1 MSKKI
6 KIITSVIVFILIFL
20 VIVGGYFFWQRKKES
35 EVGFAMFED
44 FKERVNNEEKIIE
57 HKKSGLSVK
66 IPKDWKMGNGV
77 GDLSI
82 IFVSPDFKIYPKA
95 GPYSPPIPEKGCS
108 IEMSVKKE
116 IESSNFDIESSYLK
130 EKIEECLT
138 STKCEDK
145 EDEVIEVSGHKA
157 LKHIFSPENQTIFS
171 GNYVSVKVPR
181 NEWVYTFE
189 AYLFSQDKERCAQ
202 EFNKFLEKVS
212 IK

>member
-6 KIITSVIVFILIFL
+6 KIVIPVVIVLLILI
-20 VIVGGYFFWQRKKES
+20 IAGGFFWWQWKRES
-35 EVGFAMFED
+35 EVGFARFED
-44 FKERVNNEEKIIE
+44 FKERVNNEEKTIE

-66 IPKDWKMGNGV
+66 IPKDWKMGGGV
-77 GDLSI
+77 GELSI
-82 IFVSPDFKIYPKA
+82 IFLSPDFEPNPKI

-116 IESSNFDIESSYLK
+116 IESSEFDIESSYLK
-130 EKIEECLT
+130 EKIEECLA
-138 STKCEDK
+138 SINC

-157 LKHIFSPENQTIFS
+157 LKHIFSPENQTIIS
-171 GNYVSVKVPR
+171 GNYVSVKIPR

-202 EFNKFLEKVS
+202 EFNKFLEKIS

>member
-1 MSKKI
+1 MRKKI
-6 KIITSVIVFILIFL
+6 KIIIPVVIVLLVLIA
-20 VIVGGYFFWQRKKES
+20 VGLFWWRKWKKES
-35 EVGFAMFED
+35 EVGFIWFEKFIEKNLD
-44 FKERVNNEEKIIE
+44 GEKIIE
-57 HKKSGLSVK
+57 EKKSGLSVR
-66 IPKDWKMGNGV
+66 IPKDWKKGEGI
-77 GDLSI
+77 GGLSI
-82 IFVSPDFKIYPKA
+82 IFLSPDFEPHPKL

-108 IEMSVKKE
+108 IEMSVKQE
-116 IESSNFDIESSYLK
+116 IESSDYDIEYSYLK

-138 STKCEDK
+138 SKEC

-157 LKHIFSPENQTIFS
+157 LKHVFSPENQTIIS
-171 GNYVSVKVPR
+171 GNYVSVEIPR

>member
-6 KIITSVIVFILIFL
+6 KIIIPVVVFILIFL

-44 FKERVNNEEKIIE
+44 FKERVNNEEKMIE

-66 IPKDWKMGNGV
+66 IPKDWKMGGGV
-77 GDLSI
+77 GELSI
-82 IFVSPDFKIYPKA
+82 IFLSPDFEPNPKI

-116 IESSNFDIESSYLK
+116 IESNTESSYYSYLK

-138 STKCEDK
+138 SPKCED
-145 EDEVIEVSGHKA
+145 EILEVSGHKA
-157 LKHIFSPENQTIFS
+157 LKHTFSPENQMIIS
-171 GNYVSVKVPR
+171 GNYISVEIPR

>member
-6 KIITSVIVFILIFL
+6 KIIIPIVIVLLIL
-20 VIVGGYFFWQRKKES
+20 VVVGGFFWWQWKKES

-44 FKERVNNEEKIIE
+44 FKERVNNEEKMIE

-66 IPKDWKMGNGV
+66 IPKDWKMGGGV
-77 GDLSI
+77 GELSI
-82 IFVSPDFKIYPKA
+82 IFLSPDFEPNPKI

-116 IESSNFDIESSYLK
+116 IESNTESSYYSYLK

-145 EDEVIEVSGHKA
+145 EDEVTEVSGHKA
-157 LKHIFSPENQTIFS
+157 LKHVSSPENQTIIS
-171 GNYVSVKVPR
+171 GNYVSVEIPR
-181 NEWVYTFE
+181 DGWVYTFE